1 MIIFTPKGGILM
13 KRVMLLS
20 GVIFLL
26 FLSCAKK
33 QTGETTAQQLDPAKL
48 LKQAD
53 QYYAEGNLDEA
64 FRAYGLIYERFP
76 TSREYIDAVI
86 GLSRCYSDYG
96 NYEKS
101 FDLLYNLVRENMVPS
116 RVPEIYI
123 EMGRYFEVNAGIS
136 SVAGLANEEQD
147 YEKAI
152 EYYQKA
158 INYPNSND
166 LNAKAYAQLR
176 IGELYL
182 QMGKFKDAILA
193 FKATT
198 TSFPGTEWAKIAEER
213 LIEFKEAL
221 DKVLGEEEPTES
233 APADTTKQMTPATPP
248 TSPDS
253 SQLTPPKTAEPP
265 SKTEKP
271 DSSIAPPDTSKPELQ
286 FK

>member
-1 MIIFTPKGGILM
+1 M
-13 KRVMLLS
+13 KRAMLLS

-26 FLSCAKK
+26 LISCTRK
-33 QTGETTAQQLDPAKL
+33 QTGETTQPQLDPGKL
-48 LKQAD
+48 LEQAN
-53 QYYAEGNLDEA
+53 QYYAQGNLDEA

-123 EMGRYFEVNAGIS
+123 EMARYFEVNAGIS
-136 SVAGLANEEQD
+136 SVAGLSNEEQD

-158 INYPNSND
+158 IDYPNSND
-166 LNAKAYAQLR
+166 MNAKAYAQLR
-176 IGELYL
+176 IGELYI

-198 TSFPGTEWAKIAEER
+198 TNFPGTEWAKVAEQR
-213 LIEFKEAL
+213 LNEFREAL
-221 DKVLGEEEPTES
+221 DKVLQEENPPAS
-233 APADTTKQMTPATPP
+233 AAADTSGQISTTPVQ
-248 TSPDS
+248 PDTTTLP
-253 SQLTPPKTAEPP
+253 LTQPAEPNPPKKAEK
-265 SKTEKP
+265 SDTTTV
-271 DSSIAPPDTSKPELQ
+271 PPDTSKPELQ

>member
-1 MIIFTPKGGILM
+1 M
-13 KRVMLLS
+13 KRAMLLS

-26 FLSCAKK
+26 LISCARK
-33 QTGETTAQQLDPAKL
+33 QTGETTQQQLDPAKL
-48 LKQAD
+48 LEQAN
-53 QYYAEGNLDEA
+53 QLYAQGNLDDA

-123 EMGRYFEVNAGIS
+123 EMARYFEVNAGIS
-136 SVAGLANEEQD
+136 SVAGLSNEEQD
-147 YEKAI
+147 YEKAV

-158 INYPNSND
+158 IDYPNSND
-166 LNAKAYAQLR
+166 LDAKAYAQLR
-176 IGELYL
+176 IGELYI
-182 QMGKFKDAILA
+182 QMGRFKDAILA

-198 TSFPGTEWAKIAEER
+198 TSFPGTEWAKVAEER
-213 LIEFKEAL
+213 LQEFREAL
-221 DKVLGEEEPTES
+221 DKVLQEGPSS
-233 APADTTKQMTPATPP
+233 ASAATDTATVTADTTNLPATPP
-248 TSPDS
+248 
-253 SQLTPPKTAEPP
+253 PPAPP
-265 SKTEKP
+265 QKTEKS
-271 DSSIAPPDTSKPELQ
+271 DTTVAPPDTSKPELQ